1 MDNHWQANKC
11 GSMWQSSAQPE
22 VVVAPSPVSQVQSQE
37 SSRNPMNN
45 ASHYSY
51 RHIVQEPCSSTRKMM
66 NGPLFQPTS
75 FNLYNSGLSVTGT
88 SFFTLLSGPPP
99 FSQYDS
105 QQVLSSKPSNPASKV
120 HVYNSS
126 AVVGPT
132 EHEAS
137 FGSPELSSQNIDNSY
152 LKSKIDTCPV
162 VPIRILASDGG
173 NTTCLHDI
181 VQARKVSDPS
191 LVVAKAANYH
201 TSHGIEQLNG
211 FSSLKDAPISG
222 PTPAQSGKLH
232 SSSIPHQPSPL
243 ANGLPRVFCLYAS
256 GDLFLSNSGLLGVVC
271 SCHGFPMSISKFS
284 EHSGLR
290 DVNPGDAIHMD
301 SGETIAQWRKA
312 YFCKF
317 GIIIPEDQCGWHW
330 PEGFSAAA
338 DLVKTSE
345 RVPNVSRSSDLSNS
359 AGPPRAFVASKQ
371 LLNNMVFP
379 NNHRPSQNL
388 VNEIQRHELERNIHD
403 NCKLSDGFT
412 ETSQSNSHNRAAN
425 EITEQP
431 VSRCLPTSKLA
442 GGTGNAFQSSPAC
455 LNPIYKTKIAFTSQK
470 SLQDLGSLGKDSD
483 KFNDSRDGDILEKN
497 TVSSNIELRLG
508 QPSQQS
514 RTLGKSNVLGFNTPR
529 VSRVG
534 HPLELISSKP
544 LIYNVDSNRITEE
557 SKQSVNCAAQAAK
570 SSSIEGQN
578 RLRFSNLGFGAYSTR
593 MPLQPEQLK
602 ADVIA
607 GPVSSM
613 PFSHLESP
621 KDKMQ
626 SKYSY
631 SGVDDRHVMPK
642 QQYVESQISKLDSV
656 NFGCTD
662 KSTKVKLSFRN
673 MENYKLMDREEGLGH
688 GAMQK
693 HAADKMEVGCHVKFM
708 GRPSS
713 SFGFSKTS
721 REQNSHVQILINIPI
736 NVTDSRLS
744 FNHPKT
750 IFPLEQGEN
759 VDHGFS
765 RPVTSRPMSPRP
777 PLISRAPSIVYS
789 SVALNSSPN
798 MTSTMSE
805 EEAARVMSSHTPPSR
820 QGMKH
825 SNQDDVSSSCGFGKD
840 QNALGNSSNGN
851 LRSSKTLQA
860 KSTEIRDGYK
870 LASKSALPEHAA
882 KSVHSG
888 TTSGTGDGAEKS
900 TLISVS
906 RETSFQIRD
915 IGVQRNL
922 LCDPYQTG
930 PPLPRIGISENILS
944 SSGHGNCCQGTSC
957 SYVPDKCICWVQRN
971 SMNGNSNLEGND
983 LVGAFR
989 EPLEIRTSMLSASN
1003 LDKDCT
1009 LGDRCISSGKIGET
1023 TKPNLKKVEFNT
1035 FQWKDVPSKMS
1046 ERCHVPCKDQKAKL
1060 LEHRIDV
1067 NDQTSDVARKCY
1079 DQPVQKV
1086 DCMKEQV
1093 MSNISSKC
1101 SAPAPTQASVKISNG
1116 DSCTDDAQNTG
1127 CAKNFAVDEGS
1138 GIQKSWSSDDAPD
1151 SGSNTGFDGFACT
1164 INSKNETQSK
1174 AISNR
1179 STRSL
1184 IDELRVIDSL
1194 RLKKVHNQVRTGIP
1208 VHENT
1213 SSMRTFEKDFKGG
1226 KRKRETKFKILGTS
1240 FPASPVSS
1248 VSTGSSGQS
1257 SQSLEHLMM
1266 IAQPNQ
1272 ERSKNCTCSV
1282 GHGSKRR
1289 STLPASSTACCT
1301 EDVHKL
1307 DRSTKD
1313 IMCKIPRRVS
1323 DDCLEVPEHSRAKKV
1338 KLNLDFSKTK
1348 HVWKQETPCKRIT
1361 RPVVCGRYGL
1371 ISNGDTSKPAK
1382 IFSLGKIL
1390 KTAKRCAPAGNEILN
1405 KPPAKPWKKSITR
1418 EGNRHSE
1425 GTEMVHSPQ
1434 WEKDPDTSNMLD
1446 KGKERR
1452 NERSQH
1458 FPDSDL
1464 GTRSRRKSKEVRKR
1478 SLYELITEGND
1489 SGFATISKNIASV
1502 PQDSLKNGGNSNNLH
1517 GVDDIY
1523 RSPEELTCKSTPDV
1537 DTFCH
1542 VCGSLNNDEMNC
1554 LLECNRCLVKVH
1566 QACYGISKVPRSYW
1580 YCRPCKENVTNMVC
1594 VLCGYE
1600 GGVMT
1605 RAVQSS
1611 NIVKSLLKAWNVT
1624 ESQENP
1630 TMPSRV
1636 LKDRLNAD
1644 ASSGNQVDIDAH
1656 PNTFSA
1662 HIKASSSH
1670 YHMNDTM
1677 VLNSVTAGLFDSTVK
1692 QWVHMVCGLWTPGT
1706 RCPNVDTMS
1715 AFDVSG
1721 ACCPK
1726 GNVVCS
1732 MCKRPGGCCIRCR
1745 VVDCAV
1751 HFHPW
1756 CAHRKGLLQSE
1767 VEGAEN
1773 EKVGFYGRCELH
1785 ATEDRSHKSNS
1796 QSIQV
1801 ASLDEKETCARTEV
1815 CLLGPKYNSVL
1826 YRINLCLYCLCF
1838 LDLDQGYKG
1847 RKREGFR
1854 HDSLQ
1859 SSGRTGGCLFRQ
1871 EQVDAWNHIN
1881 RLMSFKKRLQRM
1893 PQPVQDVEYD
1903 SRKEYAR
1910 YKQSKGWKHLVVYKS
1925 GIHALGLYTSLF
1937 ISQNA
1942 MVVEYVGEIVGLRVA
1957 DRRESQYQSG
1967 KQLQYKS
1974 ACYFFRIDKEHI
1986 IDATRKGG
1994 IARFVN
2000 HSCQPNCVAKVI
2012 TVRGEKKVVF
2022 LAERDIYPGE
2032 EITYD
2037 YHFNNED
2044 EEFLAAAAFV
2054 ATFLILLWA
2063 RLPNVY
2069 WVNAYWMSLTLSCE
2083 YGKAKNLTW

>member
-1 MDNHWQANKC
+1 MDNHWQTNKC
-11 GSMWQSSAQPE
+11 DSMWQASTEPE

-51 RHIVQEPCSSTRKMM
+51 PHIVQEPCSSTRKMM
-66 NGPLFQPTS
+66 TGPLFQPTN
-75 FNLYNSGLSVTGT
+75 FNLYNSGLSVMGT

-105 QQVLSSKPSNPASKV
+105 QQASSSKPSNPSSK

-132 EHEAS
+132 EREAS
-137 FGSPELSSQNIDNSY
+137 FGSPELSSQNIDNGY

-162 VPIRILASDGG
+162 VPVRALASDGG
-173 NTTCLHDI
+173 NTSCLHDI

-201 TSHGIEQLNG
+201 TSHVIEQLNG

-232 SSSIPHQPSPL
+232 SSSIPHKSSPF

-290 DVNPGDAIHMD
+290 DVNPGDVIHMD

-312 YFCKF
+312 HFCKF
-317 GIIIPEDQCGWHW
+317 GIRIPEDECGWHW
-330 PEGFSAAA
+330 PEGFSTAA

-345 RVPNVSRSSDLSNS
+345 RVPNVSRRSDLFNS

-371 LLNNMVFP
+371 PLNNMVFP
-379 NNHRPSQNL
+379 KNHRPSQNL
-388 VNEIQRHELERNIHD
+388 VNEIQRHELERNTHD
-403 NCKLSDGFT
+403 NRKLSDGFT
-412 ETSQSNSHNRAAN
+412 ETSQSNSHSQAAN
-425 EITEQP
+425 KITEQP

-442 GGTGNAFQSSPAC
+442 GGTGNAFQSGPAYV
-455 LNPIYKTKIAFTSQK
+455 NPIYKTKNAFASQK
-470 SLQDLGSLGKDSD
+470 NLQNLGSLGKSSD
-483 KFNDSRDGDILEKN
+483 KFNDSRDGDILEK
-497 TVSSNIELRLG
+497 TPVSSNIELRLG

-514 RTLGKSNVLGFNTPR
+514 QTLGKSNVLGFNTPC

-544 LIYNVDSNRITEE
+544 LIYNVASNRITEE

-570 SSSIEGQN
+570 SSSTEGQN

-593 MPLQPEQLK
+593 MALQPEQLK

-607 GPVSSM
+607 GPVNSV

-626 SKYSY
+626 SKYPH
-631 SGVDDRHVMPK
+631 SGVDGRYVMPK

-662 KSTKVKLSFRN
+662 ESTKVKFSFRN
-673 MENYKLMDREEGLGH
+673 MDREKGLGH
-688 GAMQK
+688 GAMQE
-693 HAADKMEVGCHVKFM
+693 HAAEEMEAGCHVKFM

-721 REQNSHVQILINIPI
+721 CEQSSHG
-736 NVTDSRLS
+736 
-744 FNHPKT
+744 K
-750 IFPLEQGEN
+750 N

-777 PLISRAPSIVYS
+777 PLISGAPSIVFP
-789 SVALNSSPN
+789 SVGLNSSPN
-798 MTSTMSE
+798 MTTTVSE
-805 EEAARVMSSHTPPSR
+805 EEATRVMSSHTPSSR
-820 QGMKH
+820 QAVKY
-825 SNQDDVSSSCGFGKD
+825 SNQDDVSSSCGFRKD

-851 LRSSKTLQA
+851 LRSSITLQA
-860 KSTEIRDGYK
+860 KSTERRDGYK
-870 LASKSALPEHAA
+870 LASEYTLPELVT

-888 TTSGTGDGAEKS
+888 TGGGAEKS
-900 TLISVS
+900 AVISVS
-906 RETSFQIRD
+906 TEKSFQIRD
-915 IGVQRNL
+915 IGVQSNL

-930 PPLPRIGISENILS
+930 PPLPRIGTSENIFS

-971 SMNGNSNLEGND
+971 SMIGNSNLDGKD
-983 LVGAFR
+983 LVGALR
-989 EPLEIRTSMLSASN
+989 EPSEIRTSMLSASN
-1003 LDKDCT
+1003 LEKGCT
-1009 LGDRCISSGKIGET
+1009 LGDRSLSSGKIGET

-1046 ERCHVPCKDQKAKL
+1046 ERCHVPCKEQKAKF
-1060 LEHRIDV
+1060 LEHIIDV
-1067 NDQTSDVARKCY
+1067 NDQTSDVARKCL

-1101 SAPAPTQASVKISNG
+1101 SAPALTQASVKISNG

-1151 SGSNTGFDGFACT
+1151 SGSNIGFDGFACK

-1174 AISNR
+1174 AISNP

-1194 RLKKVHNQVRTGIP
+1194 RLKKVHNQVRTGLP

-1213 SSMRTFEKDFKGG
+1213 SSTKTFEKDFKAG

-1248 VSTGSSGQS
+1248 LSTGSSGQS

-1266 IAQPNQ
+1266 VAQPNQ

-1289 STLPASSTACCT
+1289 STLPASSTACCK

-1307 DRSTKD
+1307 DRSTKE

-1323 DDCLEVPEHSRAKKV
+1323 DDCLEIPESSHGKKV
-1338 KLNLDFSKTK
+1338 KLDLDFSKTK
-1348 HVWKQETPCKRIT
+1348 HVWKQESPCKRIT

-1390 KTAKRCAPAGNEILN
+1390 KTAKRCSSAGNEILN
-1405 KPPAKPWKKSITR
+1405 KPPAKAWKKSITR
-1418 EGNRHSE
+1418 EGNGHSGRSSNFKEDKYHMVQGAAVSSDDDFMETSE
-1425 GTEMVHSPQ
+1425 GTEMAHSPP
-1434 WEKDPDTSNMLD
+1434 WEKDPDTSYMLD
-1446 KGKERR
+1446 KGKECR
-1452 NERSQH
+1452 NERSQR
-1458 FPDSDL
+1458 FPESDL
-1464 GTRSRRKSKEVRKR
+1464 GTRTRRKSKEVRKR

-1502 PQDSLKNGGNSNNLH
+1502 PQDSLKNGGNRNNLH
-1517 GVDDIY
+1517 GVDKIY

-1580 YCRPCKENVTNMVC
+1580 YCRPCKENATNMVC

-1624 ESQENP
+1624 TESQENP

-1636 LKDRLNAD
+1636 LEDQLNAD
-1644 ASSGNQVDIDAH
+1644 ASSGNQVDIG
-1656 PNTFSA
+1656 A
-1662 HIKASSSH
+1662 HIKALSSR
-1670 YHMNDTM
+1670 YPMNDTM
-1677 VLNSVTAGLFDSTVK
+1677 VLNSITAGLFDSTVK

-1732 MCKRPGGCCIRCR
+1732 MCKRPGGCCVRCR

-1785 ATEDRSHKSNS
+1785 ATEDHNHKGNS
-1796 QSIQV
+1796 RSIQV
-1801 ASLDEKETCARTEV
+1801 ASLDEKETCARTE
-1815 CLLGPKYNSVL
+1815 
-1826 YRINLCLYCLCF
+1826 
-1838 LDLDQGYKG
+1838 GYKG

-1854 HDSLQ
+1854 HDSQQ
-1859 SSGRTGGCLFRQ
+1859 SGSGRCLVRQ

-1881 RLMSFKKRLQRM
+1881 RLMSFRKRLQRM
-1893 PQPVQDVEYD
+1893 SQPVQDVEYD
-1903 SRKEYAR
+1903 FRKEYAR

-2044 EEFLAAAAFV
+2044 EGKK
-2054 ATFLILLWA
+2054 ILC
-2063 RLPNVY
+2063 
-2069 WVNAYWMSLTLSCE
+2069 SCNSNNCRR
-2083 YGKAKNLTW
+2083 YLN